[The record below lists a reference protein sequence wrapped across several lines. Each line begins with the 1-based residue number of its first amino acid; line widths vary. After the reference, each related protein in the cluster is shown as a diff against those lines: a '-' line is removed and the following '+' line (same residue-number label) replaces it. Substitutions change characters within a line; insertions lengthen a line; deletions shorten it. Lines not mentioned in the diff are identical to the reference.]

1 MNDTAAT
8 TASPPGKPFRPGLF
22 DISDRGVPQLL
33 VSTCTTCGRH
43 FFPVRADCPRCGD
56 GGRVEEMAVSGNG
69 TIYSSTVVHVPS
81 PAGLRP
87 PYATGYVHLDA
98 APLRVFALFTSV
110 DPQEL
115 TPGSRVDMVV
125 EPLRADRDGTW
136 FVSYRFRPLARG
148 AQA

>member
-1 MNDTAAT
+1 MNDIAAT
-8 TASPPGKPFRPGLF
+8 TASSSGRPFRPGLL
-22 DISDRGVPQLL
+22 DISDSGVPRLL
-33 VSTCTTCGRH
+33 VSVCTTCRRH
-43 FFPVRADCPRCGD
+43 FFPARADCPRCGD
-56 GGRVEEMAVSGNG
+56 DGRVEEMAVPGNG

-110 DPQEL
+110 DPREL

-125 EPLRADRDGTW
+125 EPLRPDLDGTSL
-136 FVSYRFRPLARG
+136 VSHRFRPLVRG
-148 AQA
+148 GQA